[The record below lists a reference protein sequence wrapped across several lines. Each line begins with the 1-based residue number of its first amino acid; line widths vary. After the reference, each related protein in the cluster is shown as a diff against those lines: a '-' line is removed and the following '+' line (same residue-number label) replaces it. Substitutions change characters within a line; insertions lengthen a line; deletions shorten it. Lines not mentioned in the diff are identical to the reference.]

1 MNQSSEWSLRGDC
14 RSRGLRGRVGRWKGQ
29 FDSWVCILVTGRDQD
44 ATSCSKGSELGEGDE
59 FGFDN
64 QVPKH
69 PDRIVQQVVR
79 EDIQHQRYISWWPE
93 CILIVFE
100 SVRVNEMTWGEYQTF
115 EGSSSLRVG

>member
-29 FDSWVCILVTGRDQD
+29 FDSWVCILVTGWDQD

-100 SVRVNEMTWGEYQTF
+100 SVRVNEMTWREYQTF